1 MQRQLD
7 LLDERDADWRLDE
20 ETKTVGMRGVA
31 EAREALRRAR
41 SAAAAAAADRS
52 GDAHPQPHAA

>member
-20 ETKTVGMRGVA
+20 ETKTVGRRGVA

-41 SAAAAAAADRS
+41 MRAAAEARS

>member
-7 LLDERDADWRLDE
+7 LLDDRDAEWRLDE
-20 ETKTVGMRGVA
+20 ETKTTGLRGVA

-41 SAAAAAAADRS
+41 ADARSA
-52 GDAHPQPHAA
+52 DAHSQPHAA